1 MSRMISL
8 SGKAGNCLHL
18 LHQTSLLRC
27 MQPSSSGRC
36 SFLPF
41 AFCPSSPKFES
52 LAEAMY
58 RFHFPAHFDQAA
70 YYSDAEGS
78 AGMSFTGITCLSRFP
93 CSTLERNPASGKPP
107 ASLERLIGGFVTP
120 ALTGRAELR
129 SQRFGNYP
137 LTQQPTTAQMHT
149 YTHTHIHGLHV
160 NTSEMGRQAVC
171 VFHLLLFHPLHI
183 CLSRSFS
190 LSPSCSLSL
199 SLSLISRMRS

>member
-78 AGMSFTGITCLSRFP
+78 AGMSFTGITCLSRRAGYDGMKKRMSFRP
-93 CSTLERNPASGKPP
+93 NRTTLQAEIRTPIFSGAMWTIWPP
-107 ASLERLIGGFVTP
+107 TEPHIYPTVTYIC
-120 ALTGRAELR
+120 ALRIHYSQSAE
-129 SQRFGNYP
+129 
-137 LTQQPTTAQMHT
+137 MH
-149 YTHTHIHGLHV
+149 
-160 NTSEMGRQAVC
+160 
-171 VFHLLLFHPLHI
+171 
-183 CLSRSFS
+183 
-190 LSPSCSLSL
+190 
-199 SLSLISRMRS
+199 

>member
-107 ASLERLIGGFVTP
+107 ASLE
-120 ALTGRAELR
+120 
-129 SQRFGNYP
+129 
-137 LTQQPTTAQMHT
+137 
-149 YTHTHIHGLHV
+149 
-160 NTSEMGRQAVC
+160 
-171 VFHLLLFHPLHI
+171 
-183 CLSRSFS
+183 S
-190 LSPSCSLSL
+190 L
-199 SLSLISRMRS
+199 

>member
-41 AFCPSSPKFES
+41 AFCPSSPKF
-52 LAEAMY
+52 
-58 RFHFPAHFDQAA
+58 
-70 YYSDAEGS
+70 G
-78 AGMSFTGITCLSRFP
+78 FP